1 MHEPV
6 QIKNKPPQLPTK
18 DSGGNNMHDEQEDN
32 YKLFDTG
39 RPEYHSYKLSEEN
52 DSSEKKD
59 IGKHQHLSHKFS
71 DIAVHPGRFIQTK
84 LAVNTPGDEYEQ
96 EADAVAEKVM
106 NMSQPAA
113 ETVTIKPAT
122 STQNKTEVSN
132 EKEPEE
138 EKEEKEEYTEE
149 KQSIT
154 GKSRKL
160 ISAASSDENQL
171 QRKPSGNT
179 ANIVSGNVQQVIQS
193 QGKPLDQSTRS
204 FMESRFGFDFGKVQI
219 HNDSLAYQSA
229 KDINALAY
237 THRHH
242 IAFGEGQY
250 QPQTESGKRL
260 LAHELTHVVQQ
271 SKMPV
276 AIVQRQ
282 TKPELLEGFVQL
294 PESIYV
300 AAKEDLFLMEEPGSQ
315 VIPQSRVI
323 LKGERLEL
331 TWKRDDWFFAVSES
345 GQEGYGNKTGFIFP
359 PVTDMAKSPAEEF
372 IAVIDDTLFIQAK
385 NMHRAFVLARGAKLT
400 PNVGMIFWYSN
411 GKVKPYP
418 VKYEIAIREP
428 SAEEIEKMQQ
438 VAGFGGVPAAPGTG
452 TGGGPST
459 GTSAVPGLVLTPEQE
474 RWKAA
479 EKELEPYVLE
489 FLLQESKRVPGEM
502 VMNVPNESFG
512 AMNFKFEEFRV
523 KKNFPFSRD
532 EGSDF
537 VYYYTVFQLLIRAKI
552 KETMMTPYYKPA
564 NPVED
569 VGGLEWYVDSQQ
581 KMVEENETYLKTELD
596 KIVAEEQ
603 ENRKA
608 DIGAFFKPYKD
619 LLDKEQAEFAAK
631 AKERIG
637 KIEGWY
643 NKEVEQKAAEKVME
657 LRRKEVIKKAEADFA
672 TSKIAKEIQAA
683 VEKRYAALEKTI
695 TQPDPFKDPIIAAD
709 TSLVTMIKDFDTKL
723 SAAVDYAAKRA
734 VFTQAQRELGV
745 YLLSTQPAKG
755 QSLLR
760 KILTYYSGKLLVN
773 AKGQVS
779 VYAIKKWAERNA
791 ADVEAVIQKFSPVFH
806 RRFQKDAEQM
816 HLMDM
821 QSMTGAAYVD
831 LGFELLYAKEF
842 FVKVVEHPENDE
854 GFWDGFTSKSLGEFI
869 PFVHSILSISKL
881 YEQMRVA
888 NKKLMGGT
896 LTVSEELLLKAV
908 AALHQVNELKKKPF
922 WFRVGEGVADAIP
935 FIGEFIITAPIGLGT
950 GAVAEK
956 ITEAAMKKIAA
967 KYIEK
972 QVVKMIIKG
981 TGVLV
986 GSLFQ
991 TLANPLDI
999 MNNITRYRMHTVG
1012 MDVNPDG
1019 SITVSVAANKDSE
1032 ATSMW
1037 KGFITSYVN
1046 VLTERMG
1053 GKLLPF
1059 LGTKVATKFAGFI
1072 PMAARSNVFTA
1083 YMKSTSEI
1091 LKKYTGFHGILGE
1104 YEEEVY
1110 GQVLE
1115 ALLKGEQL
1123 KWSWE
1128 DQAQTFMVVAII
1140 GAPVTGVQ
1148 SMFAAYDI
1156 MRTFKFNNKN
1166 ITLPASI
1173 YTALTRL
1180 TSLSAMGEFEALL
1193 NTEKLTAE
1201 QKELAKYLA
1210 QKTLNVEHEISL
1222 SQQEVIDRSASEP
1235 LALPQTVKELAMLAL
1250 ALHKAR
1256 KNLVIAKQSGKKVVP
1271 ESVVLQGEESAS
1283 IPLIIYTIEQ
1293 ADKWI
1298 YEVETV
1304 IASIEGYSMAEM
1316 HRIAQTGTGMEA
1328 SIKFWIEFV
1337 AGWRP
1342 YIAEAKALSPQS
1354 IIHLS
1359 AEGTVNINAN
1369 VLVQGKM
1376 LTRMLLMDKI
1386 NLARLLAASVNVRE
1400 AIEAKTTPDTMSEAD
1415 AEKLKKV
1422 DATSSISTSAEGFVG
1437 FNSGI
1442 QVSPQ
1447 VLQALRK
1454 PVAKGADNL
1463 GEYKFL
1469 FNNSSRLNNTP
1480 EDYEL
1485 TEKDKADI
1493 AALNPGIVLTPIG
1506 KDSILLN
1513 NQVEVSNTFLKE
1525 LFLKD
1530 PGQLQQLLSLTFN
1543 LEKEGGDVKKLSES
1557 DWALMQALNR
1567 SSGLRLRFRFH
1578 YETELQTFINNVG
1591 LDKDTRFTPLFA
1603 KATLEEKVRFWD
1615 LYNEIGDFD
1624 KKRNRPTDSLPDLRK
1639 QASDFALSMSPANLF
1654 EMVDYYQYYL
1664 ANFKNLVSAGMD
1676 AYTQKREAQIKAEEL
1691 KTGKPLGKKEI
1702 AGVEKSLSK
1711 TEFGESFEGVG
1722 AGLKSAVN
1730 KATLASLAAGTGA
1743 ASGKVNATVFADLQ
1757 SKFEATRQAMKDDL
1771 GAVKIQPG
1779 LSEVEA
1785 AKAIRT
1791 MSNLSFASETAAVYH
1806 VEKHYLELP
1815 ESLRTANQ
1823 PTKEYLAVA
1832 RKAVQDAEEISVGY
1846 SPIENSVR
1854 NFTFKASYT
1863 DPLNGKKYEL
1873 KSIVKELSDGSV
1885 FFLTL
1890 MTPEK
1895 K

>member
-1 MHEPV
+1 MQDIDKLKVSSV
-6 QIKNKPPQLPTK
+6 QSANFTSHDDHDEESKNFATADLYRTGKTKPHNQSTVSLDGDVNNVISARHSFNKIQVHSLPQLLIQP
-18 DSGGNNMHDEQEDN
+18 
-32 YKLFDTG
+32 
-39 RPEYHSYKLSEEN
+39 KLS
-52 DSSEKKD
+52 
-59 IGKHQHLSHKFS
+59 
-71 DIAVHPGRFIQTK
+71 
-84 LAVNTPGDEYEQ
+84 VNTPGDEYEQ
-96 EADAVAEKVM
+96 EADAMADKIMWMQDGPVKANLSPVKIQRKCATCGKEEEVEEKGETETDPLPTI
-106 NMSQPAA
+106 QRKCAA
-113 ETVTIKPAT
+113 C
-122 STQNKTEVSN
+122 
-132 EKEPEE
+132 E
-138 EKEEKEEYTEE
+138 EKEEK
-149 KQSIT
+149 
-154 GKSRKL
+154 
-160 ISAASSDENQL
+160 QL
-171 QRKPSGNT
+171 QRKEANNNT
-179 ANIVSGNVQQVIQS
+179 PVVSANVQQVIQS

-219 HNDSLAYQSA
+219 HNDSLAHQSA

-237 THRHH
+237 THHHH
-242 IAFGEGQY
+242 IAFGAGQY
-250 QPQTESGKRL
+250 QPQTQSGKKL

-271 SKMPV
+271 NTMPFT
-276 AIVQRQ
+276 IVQRQ
-282 TKPELLEGFVQL
+282 TNPELLEGFERL

-300 AAKEDLFLMEEPGSQ
+300 AAKEDFFLMEEPEAQ
-315 VIPQSRVI
+315 VIPQSKVI
-323 LKGERLEL
+323 VKGDRLEL
-331 TWKRDDWFFAVSES
+331 TWKKDTWFYAVSES
-345 GQEGYGNKTGFIFP
+345 GQDGYGNASSFIFP
-359 PVTDMAKSPAEEF
+359 PVTNMAKSPTEEF
-372 IAVIDDTLFIQAK
+372 IAVINDTLFIQAK

-474 RWKAA
+474 RWKEA

-489 FLLQESKRVPGEM
+489 YLLQESKRVPGEM

-603 ENRKA
+603 EKRKA
-608 DIGAFFKPYKD
+608 DIAAFFKPYKD
-619 LLDKEQAEFAAK
+619 LLDKEQAEFTAK

-643 NKEVEQKAAEKVME
+643 NREVEQKAAEKVME
-657 LRRKEVIKKAEADFA
+657 LRREEVIKKAEADFA
-672 TSKIAKEIQAA
+672 TSKIAKELQAA

-723 SAAVDYAAKRA
+723 SAAADYKAKKEIFA
-734 VFTQAQRELGV
+734 QAQRELGA
-745 YLLSTQPAKG
+745 YLLSAQPAKG

-773 AKGQVS
+773 AKGEIS

-791 ADVEAVIQKFSPVFH
+791 ADVEAVIQKFSPIFH

-935 FIGEFIITAPIGLGT
+935 FIGEFIITSPIGLST

-956 ITEAAMKKIAA
+956 VTEAAMKKIAA

-972 QVVKMIIKG
+972 QIVKMIIKG

-986 GSLFQ
+986 GSVFQ

-999 MNNITRYRMHTVG
+999 MNNIIRYRMHTVG
-1012 MDVNPDG
+1012 MEVNPDG

-1032 ATSMW
+1032 AASIW

-1059 LGTKVATKFAGFI
+1059 LGSKIAGKFAKFM
-1072 PMAARSNVFTA
+1072 PMAARSSVFTA
-1083 YMKSTSEI
+1083 YLKSTSEA
-1091 LKKYTGFHGILGE
+1091 LKKYAGFHGILGE

-1140 GAPVTGVQ
+1140 GAPVTGAQ
-1148 SMFAAYDI
+1148 TMFAAYEI
-1156 MRTFKFNNKN
+1156 MRTFKFKNKN
-1166 ITLPASI
+1166 IVLPASI

-1180 TSLSAMGEFEALL
+1180 TSLSAMADFEALL
-1193 NTEKLTAE
+1193 NTEKLTEE

-1210 QKTLNVEHEISL
+1210 QKTLNTEHEISL
-1222 SQQEVIDRSASEP
+1222 TQQEMIDNKASEP
-1235 LALPQTVKELAMLAL
+1235 LALPQSVKEMAMLAL
-1250 ALHKAR
+1250 ALWNAR
-1256 KNLVIAKQSGKKVVP
+1256 KNLVIAKQSGKKVTP
-1271 ESVVLQGEESAS
+1271 ESVLLQGEEGTN
-1283 IPLIIYTIEQ
+1283 IPLILHTVEQ

-1298 YEVETV
+1298 YEVESL
-1304 IASIEGYSMAEM
+1304 IASIEGYTMAEM
-1316 HRIAQTGTGMEA
+1316 HRIAETGAGMEA
-1328 SIKFWIEFV
+1328 SIKFWTEFV

-1342 YIAEAKALSPQS
+1342 YIAEAKALSPKS

-1376 LTRMLLMDKI
+1376 LTRMLLMDKV
-1386 NLARLLAASVNVRE
+1386 NLARLLAASVKVRE
-1400 AIEAKTTPDTMSEAD
+1400 ALEAKTTPDTLSEAD

-1422 DATSSISTSAEGFVG
+1422 DGNSSVSTSTEGFVD

-1447 VLQALRK
+1447 VLQALRS
-1454 PVAKGADNL
+1454 PVTKGVDNL

-1480 EDYEL
+1480 KDYEL

-1493 AALNPGIVLTPIG
+1493 TALHPGTVLTPVG

-1525 LFLKD
+1525 LLLKD
-1530 PGQLQQLLSLTFN
+1530 MGQLQQLLSLTLN
-1543 LEKEGGDVKKLSES
+1543 LEKESGDVKKLSES
-1557 DWALMQALNR
+1557 DWAQMQALNR

-1591 LDKDTRFTPLFA
+1591 LDKDARFVPLFA

-1639 QASDFALSMSPANLF
+1639 QASDFALSMNPSNLF

-1664 ANFKNLVSAGMD
+1664 ANFKNLVSAGID
-1676 AYTQKREAQIKAEEL
+1676 AYTQKRRTEQKAEEA
-1691 KTGKPLGKKEI
+1691 KTGSALTDKEK
-1702 AGVEKSLSK
+1702 AKMDKLLSK
-1711 TEFGESFEGVG
+1711 AEFGESFEGVG
-1722 AGLKSAVN
+1722 AGLKSAVS

-1743 ASGKVNATVFADLQ
+1743 ASGKVSATVFADLQ

-1785 AKAIRT
+1785 AKAIRAV
-1791 MSNLSFASETAAVYH
+1791 SNLSFASETAAVYH

-1823 PTKEYLAVA
+1823 PAKEYLAVA
-1832 RKAVQDAEEISVGY
+1832 RKAVQDADEISIGY
-1846 SPIENSVR
+1846 SPIENNVR